1 MAISRSKEK
10 VRDGYLGDL
19 PPDIQKKVM
28 EAHKLVVSLTRE
40 LLDEEPYSDLKDSSW
55 AMSCIDEFCA
65 MPRDKDQIGSIRV
78 YKNGK
83 RYRCMIQLTGH
94 FRNHQYGWI
103 EELLHEFIKNIHQSA
118 KIQIRKKWDMTLDNE
133 GNSGNPFEGFDIY
146 PNPKLVKDIW
156 DKLEDR
162 KTLTVTE
169 SGIVLESDSDNF
181 MERSVLR
188 GSDQYSAKKLPDGL
202 MKLVRETNILI
213 YDTFKELA
221 KDPKYSALTN
231 RDKDFKKVLQMLDG
245 TGHKTEIGF
254 VDIADADED
263 IHVRIVVT
271 PEPRSRLTDWSA
283 DGDSAGDAENALREL
298 MKAVKDKLSKK
309 FHQENPTKHLELEG
323 DEGKEFFVIECYA
336 DYATKLK
343 AYLDN
348 PKSGAFIEAATPGQ
362 EYNANMTEAEA
373 KRTLHTLSQSIINN
387 KGKKVTQYT
396 ANIYANIITK
406 NLLSKWA
413 PGYQRFSITLDDY
426 QSFNY
431 FNFRVPKMTSDFVG
445 RFIEGKE
452 KLEGLL
458 HRNPEIRVKMSPRL
472 FSNMTNAD
480 EAFNFFKAAIKYYD
494 NSLEKY
500 ARALMAEVMKLDRP
514 TKNLIATTKLSGI
527 VTLPMSLLFSF
538 DDVKMSDTSTFKV
551 SQSDIKAVN
560 QFVKN
565 ITTRYAAPE
574 KEKSAIIK
582 DLKEMVS
589 SLRDVTVSMNEN
601 TGNLL
606 DLPAT
611 VEKYYN
617 GGFNSVMEQTRQKF
631 YEEQIDVAAMRMQQN
646 PEVRL
651 LTEKFGVK
659 KLKKIPTDLVAYIT
673 IEAESIKDANDKMM
687 IASYCLGKI
696 EIVEWYIELLEVG
709 SNKYIVPH
717 TKPYLESVRTQL
729 LACYKK
735 IMATPIPKQQ
745 ERPLIDVQYP
755 KGYEG

>member
-1 MAISRSKEK
+1 MAMSRSKEK

-28 EAHKLVVSLTRE
+28 EAHKLIVSLVRD
-40 LLDEEPYSDLKDSSW
+40 LIDEEPYSDLKDSSW

-65 MPRDKDQIGSIRV
+65 MPKDKDQIGSIRV

-103 EELLHEFIKNIHQSA
+103 EELLHEFIKNVYSSA

-133 GNSGNPFEGFDIY
+133 GSTGNPFEGFDIY
-146 PNPKLVKDIW
+146 PNPKVVKAIW

-162 KTLTVTE
+162 KTLTITE
-169 SGIVLESDSDNF
+169 NGIILESVSDDF
-181 MERSVLR
+181 MERSILR
-188 GSDQYSAKKLPDGL
+188 SPDQYPAKKLPDGL
-202 MKLVRETNILI
+202 MRLVQETNMLV
-213 YDTFKELA
+213 YDTFKELS

-231 RDKDFKKVLQMLDG
+231 RPKDFKKVLEMLDG

-283 DGDSAGDAENALREL
+283 DGDSAGDAENVLRQL
-298 MKAVKDKLSKK
+298 MKAVEEKISKK
-309 FHQENPTKHLELEG
+309 FHKENPTKYLVLDG
-323 DEGKEFFVIECYA
+323 GEGKEFFVIACYG

-348 PKSGAFIEAATPGQ
+348 PKSTSFTEAATPGQ

-413 PGYQRFSITLDDY
+413 PGYQKFSITLDDY

-431 FNFRVPKMTSDFVG
+431 FNFKVPKMTSDFVG
-445 RFIEGKE
+445 RFIEGRE

-458 HRNPEIRVKMSPRL
+458 HRNPEIKVKMSPRL

-494 NSLEKY
+494 SSLEKY

-538 DDVKMSDTSTFKV
+538 DDVKMSNTSTFKI

-574 KEKSAIIK
+574 KEKAAIIN
-582 DLKEMVS
+582 DIKEMVS
-589 SLRDVTVSMNEN
+589 SLRDVTISMNEN
-601 TGNLL
+601 VNALL
-606 DLPAT
+606 EFPMI
-611 VEKYYN
+611 VEQYYN
-617 GGFNSVMEQTRQKF
+617 GGFDSEIEKAREKF
-631 YEEQIDVAAMRMQQN
+631 HEEQVDYMSMRNQPN
-646 PEVRL
+646 PQVKL

-673 IEAESIKDANDKMM
+673 IETESIKDANDKMM

-709 SNKYIVPH
+709 SKKYIVPH

-735 IMATPIPKQQ
+735 IMATPISKQD
-745 ERPLIDVQYP
+745 RPLIDIQYP

>member
-28 EAHKLVVSLTRE
+28 EAHKLVVSLVRE
-40 LLDEEPYSDLKDSSW
+40 LLDEEPYSDLRDSSW

-169 SGIVLESDSDNF
+169 SGIVLESDSDDF

-202 MKLVRETNILI
+202 MKLVRETNMLI

-231 RDKDFKKVLQMLDG
+231 RDKDFKKALQLLDG
-245 TGHKTEIGF
+245 AGHKTEIGF

-343 AYLDN
+343 TYLDN
-348 PKSGAFIEAATPGQ
+348 PKSGSFTEAATPGQ

-589 SLRDVTVSMNEN
+589 SLRDVSVSMNEN

-611 VEKYYN
+611 VEKYYK
-617 GGFNSVMEQTRQKF
+617 GEFNSVMERTRQKF

-745 ERPLIDVQYP
+745 DRPLIDIQYP

>member
-1 MAISRSKEK
+1 MAISKSREK

-28 EAHKLVVSLTRE
+28 EAHKLVVSLVKD
-40 LLDEEPYSDLKDSSW
+40 LLNEEPYSDLKDSNW
-55 AMSCIDEFCA
+55 AMSCIDEFCM
-65 MPRDKDQIGSIRV
+65 MPKDKDQIGSIRV

-83 RYRCMIQLTGH
+83 RYKCMIQLTGH

-103 EELLHEFIKNIHQSA
+103 EELLHEFIKNVHLSA
-118 KIQIRKKWDMTLDNE
+118 KIKIRKKWDMTLDNE

-169 SGIVLESDSDNF
+169 NGIVLESDNDNY
-181 MERSVLR
+181 MERSCLHYGNIYPAR
-188 GSDQYSAKKLPDGL
+188 KLPDGF
-202 MKLVRETNILI
+202 MKLVRETNMLV
-213 YDTFKELA
+213 YDTFKELS

-231 RDKDFKKVLQMLDG
+231 REKDFKKALEMLDG
-245 TGHKTEIGF
+245 TGHRTEIG
-254 VDIADADED
+254 VVSITDPDED
-263 IHVRIVVT
+263 IKATIVVT
-271 PEPRSRLTDWSA
+271 PEPRRAMNAWSSG
-283 DGDSAGDAENALREL
+283 GDSAGDAQNALRQLKQSVE
-298 MKAVKDKLSKK
+298 KKLQKK
-309 FHQENPTKHLELEG
+309 FRKDNPTKELELIG
-323 DEGKEFFVIECYA
+323 DEDKEFFAIVCYA
-336 DYATKLK
+336 DYAMKLK
-343 AYLDN
+343 NYLDD
-348 PKSGAFIEAATPGQ
+348 PKNVPYTEAATPGQ

-431 FNFRVPKMTSDFVG
+431 FNFKVPKMTSDFVG

-472 FSNMTNAD
+472 FSNMTSAD
-480 EAFNFFKAAIKYYD
+480 EAFNFFKAAIRYYD
-494 NSLEKY
+494 NSLERY
-500 ARALMAEVMKLDRP
+500 ARSLMAEVMKLDRP

-538 DDVKMSDTSTFKV
+538 DDVKMSDTSTFKI

-560 QFVKN
+560 QFVRN

-574 KEKSAIIK
+574 KEKTAIIK

-589 SLRDVTVSMNEN
+589 SLRDTTVNMNEN
-601 TGNLL
+601 TC
-606 DLPAT
+606 DIMEFPEA
-611 VEKYYN
+611 VQQYYS
-617 GGFNSVMEQTRQKF
+617 GGFNSDMEQVRQKF
-631 YEEQIDVAAMRMQQN
+631 YNEQVDYPGMRNNSNVQSKY
-646 PEVRL
+646 

-673 IEAESIKDANDKMM
+673 IETESIKDANDKMM

-696 EIVEWYIELLEVG
+696 EIVEWYIELIEVG

-745 ERPLIDVQYP
+745 DRPLIDIQYP

>member
-1 MAISRSKEK
+1 MAVSRSKEK

-28 EAHKLVVSLTRE
+28 EAHKLVVSLARE
-40 LLDEEPYSDLKDSSW
+40 LLDEEPYSDLKDSNW

-83 RYRCMIQLTGH
+83 RYKCMIQLTGH

-103 EELLHEFIKNIHQSA
+103 EELLHEFIKNIHQTA

-169 SGIVLESDSDNF
+169 SGIVLESDNDDF

-188 GSDQYSAKKLPDGL
+188 GTDQYSAKKLPDGL
-202 MKLVRETNILI
+202 MKLVRETNMLI

-231 RDKDFKKVLQMLDG
+231 RDRDFKKALQLLDG

-283 DGDSAGDAENALREL
+283 GGDSAGDAENALREL
-298 MKAVKDKLSKK
+298 MKAVNDKLSKK
-309 FHQENPTKHLELEG
+309 FHRENPTKYLGLEG
-323 DEGKEFFVIECYA
+323 DEGKEFFVIECYG

-348 PKSGAFIEAATPGQ
+348 PKSGSFTEAATPGQ

-606 DLPAT
+606 DLPET

-617 GGFNSVMEQTRQKF
+617 GGFNSVMEQARQKF

-745 ERPLIDVQYP
+745 DRPLIDIQYP